1 MVELWLIAAPLDQ
14 ASLQAMKKLSSP
26 ISKAGLT
33 HSFKFSVPELK
44 VGNLDLLLTVSE
56 ELAQLDSLAARLI
69 HNMSL
74 WILELMD
81 PDRDK
86 NATANGELKT
96 HKKNAQSLGKE
107 YLKALLADFVGYAT
121 CFQWDRA
128 KYPNML
134 PLSSLTE
141 IFTKQLLQTEA
152 DFKSRNTA
160 YNNLQ
165 DSLEVLAGK
174 KDASLV
180 TRALF
185 DVVKE
190 EDFVLDSEYLT
201 TLLVV
206 VLKRDYAQWEK
217 TYESL
222 SEFVVPRTS
231 RRVLDEPEGGI
242 FTVTLFKR
250 AVSDFKARAAKNRF
264 TVRNFSFEESRK
276 QRKEM
281 MSLKIQKKEI
291 SGMFVG
297 WLKAQTRETF
307 MVWIHLKALR
317 LFVESVLRFG
327 LPVNFKALL
336 LQPEKKNSK
345 KLRELLSTLFSHL
358 DTAPAAGDP
367 SEGMDIPSMSSQEY
381 YPYICFKV
389 DINLMES

>member
-1 MVELWLIAAPLDQ
+1 MFVLREFLQCYIAVLCLWHHRIPILIGC
-14 ASLQAMKKLSSP
+14 M
-26 ISKAGLT
+26 
-33 HSFKFSVPELK
+33 
-44 VGNLDLLLTVSE
+44 LLPTL
-56 ELAQLDSLAARLI
+56 
-69 HNMSL
+69 
-74 WILELMD
+74 
-81 PDRDK
+81 P
-86 NATANGELKT
+86 
-96 HKKNAQSLGKE
+96 
-107 YLKALLADFVGYAT
+107 ADFVGYAT

-152 DFKSRNTA
+152 DFMSRSTA
-160 YNNLQ
+160 YRKMQ
-165 DSLEVLAGK
+165 DSLEILAGK
-174 KDASLV
+174 KDASLA

-185 DVVKE
+185 EVVTE

-206 VLKRDYAQWEK
+206 VHKRDYAQWEK

-231 RRVLDEPEGGI
+231 RKVLDEPEGGI

-264 TVRNFSFEESRK
+264 MVRNFSFEESQK

-291 SGMFVG
+291 SGILVG

-345 KLRELLSTLFSHL
+345 KLRELLSSLFSHL
-358 DTAPAAGDP
+358 DMTPAAGDP

>member
-14 ASLQAMKKLSSP
+14 ASLKAMKKLSSP
-26 ISKAGLT
+26 ISKAGLA

-44 VGNLDLLLTVSE
+44 VRAGVD
-56 ELAQLDSLAARLI
+56 A
-69 HNMSL
+69 
-74 WILELMD
+74 
-81 PDRDK
+81 
-86 NATANGELKT
+86 
-96 HKKNAQSLGKE
+96 
-107 YLKALLADFVGYAT
+107 ALLRMFVLREFLQCYIAVLCLWHHRIPILIGCMLLPTLPADFVGYAT

-141 IFTKQLLQTEA
+141 IFTKVRRCRKNSDYVQP
-152 DFKSRNTA
+152 
-160 YNNLQ
+160 
-165 DSLEVLAGK
+165 
-174 KDASLV
+174 ASLA

-185 DVVKE
+185 EVVTE

-206 VLKRDYAQWEK
+206 VHKRDYAQWEK

-231 RRVLDEPEGGI
+231 RKVLDEPEGGI

-264 TVRNFSFEESRK
+264 MVRNFSFEESQK

-291 SGMFVG
+291 SVSQMTQKKSLWLLPGSSMHHLG

-345 KLRELLSTLFSHL
+345 KLRELLSSLFSHL
-358 DTAPAAGDP
+358 DMTPAAGDP
-367 SEGMDIPSMSSQEY
+367 SVSPLMSSQEY

>member
-14 ASLQAMKKLSSP
+14 ASLKAMKKLSSP
-26 ISKAGLT
+26 ISKAGLA

-44 VGNLDLLLTVSE
+44 VRAGVESVACITTQAALHVS
-56 ELAQLDSLAARLI
+56 
-69 HNMSL
+69 
-74 WILELMD
+74 
-81 PDRDK
+81 
-86 NATANGELKT
+86 
-96 HKKNAQSLGKE
+96 
-107 YLKALLADFVGYAT
+107 ADFVGYAT

-141 IFTKQLLQTEA
+141 IFTKVRRCRKNSDYVQP
-152 DFKSRNTA
+152 
-160 YNNLQ
+160 
-165 DSLEVLAGK
+165 
-174 KDASLV
+174 ASLA

-185 DVVKE
+185 EVVTE

-206 VLKRDYAQWEK
+206 VHKRDYAQWEK

-231 RRVLDEPEGGI
+231 RKVLDEPEGGI

-264 TVRNFSFEESRK
+264 MVRNFSFEESQK

-291 SGMFVG
+291 SQYAPLLG

-345 KLRELLSTLFSHL
+345 KLRELLSSLFSHL
-358 DTAPAAGDP
+358 DMTPAAGDP
-367 SEGMDIPSMSSQEY
+367 SGMDIPSMSSQEY